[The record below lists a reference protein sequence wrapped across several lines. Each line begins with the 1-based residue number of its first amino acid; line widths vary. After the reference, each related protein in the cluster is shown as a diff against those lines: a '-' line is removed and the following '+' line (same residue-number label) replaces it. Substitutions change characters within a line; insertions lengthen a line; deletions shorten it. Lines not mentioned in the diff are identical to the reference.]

1 MQCDFLTSESGQSKR
16 GGKMVPYRV
25 SSEAAAFYMDVSN
38 KAAFIVWRAG
48 DTDSDTFLFFGT
60 YQHGNQELLV
70 QPPASSGTGHT
81 VTEIEETSPTGT
93 DFLINPEFDASR
105 VEQLESSN
113 AKDSNRTKRQTTD
126 YEVEIFFVI
135 DYSLYSFWYMQMT
148 GTDIEKQSSAISTIK
163 QFYAFVLNA
172 MSIRYNSVT
181 GSGYSITLI
190 YAGISIATRSTDA
203 PYIEDNL
210 EENYVDGRRVFLT
223 NSVLPAFKDWGNK
236 NLKPIYNFDVAMMFT
251 NYQMQ
256 RFFNNTFES
265 LRGIAYRPGACT
277 DWKYSITEYYF
288 GARLVSTASH
298 ELGHNLFAQH
308 DGTVDGTGEN
318 CSSADMYVMGVPRS
332 MSSDDVR
339 NIRQF
344 SFSSCSMDYFTAYIK
359 TLNTGENCLAT
370 RSANYNTSD
379 LNPYLGDLAGQV
391 YTPDQQCEYILG
403 AGSYL
408 SRITYQSN
416 YSGICSRMNCVIPG
430 TNGTY
435 YYKLAWEGTTC
446 GDGKMCSGGSCVTS
460 SRAPAV
466 AAEECMFGNNP
477 SIVTYETVTCNELLA
492 FPNTSY
498 KCYQSYC
505 LNDCCETCEQIRLK
519 NVNTT
524 DCDYGDKASWCET
537 MSLSGCY
544 NNDDVCCQSCP
555 RRALGIQNC
564 TYGDRSTSCNVDKCS
579 TYTEDSR
586 TRICCKTCAN
596 TETTTSIPTT
606 TTPTTITSTTTTP
619 TTTTPTTTTPTTT
632 TPTTTTPTT
641 TTPTTTTPTTTTPTT
656 TTPTTT
662 TPTTTTPTTT
672 IPTTT
677 TPTITTPT
685 TTTPTTTTT
694 SQTKT
699 TTSRSPTTT
708 KPATSSAT
716 VSRRRIRVTVIF
728 LLLLFRMSI

>member
-1 MQCDFLTSESGQSKR
+1 MMGPLMLLMLYLLYLEPTDAMRFPHIRIRAKQDLKLSINDISDDVPVVLQR

-48 DTDSDTFLFFGT
+48 DTDSDTFLF
-60 YQHGNQELLV
+60 
-70 QPPASSGTGHT
+70 
-81 VTEIEETSPTGT
+81 
-93 DFLINPEFDASR
+93 
-105 VEQLESSN
+105 
-113 AKDSNRTKRQTTD
+113 
-126 YEVEIFFVI
+126 
-135 DYSLYSFWYMQMT
+135 
-148 GTDIEKQSSAISTIK
+148 
-163 QFYAFVLNA
+163 

-251 NYQMQ
+251 
-256 RFFNNTFES
+256 
-265 LRGIAYRPGACT
+265 
-277 DWKYSITEYYF
+277 
-288 GARLVSTASH
+288 
-298 ELGHNLFAQH
+298 NLFAQH

-416 YSGICSRMNCVIPG
+416 YSWICSRMNCVIPG

-477 SIVTYETVTCNELLA
+477 GIVTYETVTCNELLA

-564 TYGDRSTSCNVDKCS
+564 TYGDRSTNNIFN
-579 TYTEDSR
+579 TNYNYTNYNYINYDYTNYNYTNYNYTNYDDTNYNYTNYDYTNYNYTNYNYTNYNYSNYDY
-586 TRICCKTCAN
+586 TNYNN
-596 TETTTSIPTT
+596 TNYNYTNYNYTNYDYTNYDYNFTN
-606 TTPTTITSTTTTP
+606 
-619 TTTTPTTTTPTTT
+619 
-632 TPTTTTPTT
+632 
-641 TTPTTTTPTTTTPTT
+641 
-656 TTPTTT
+656 
-662 TPTTTTPTTT
+662 
-672 IPTTT
+672 
-677 TPTITTPT
+677 
-685 TTTPTTTTT
+685 
-694 SQTKT
+694 
-699 TTSRSPTTT
+699 
-708 KPATSSAT
+708 
-716 VSRRRIRVTVIF
+716 
-728 LLLLFRMSI
+728 